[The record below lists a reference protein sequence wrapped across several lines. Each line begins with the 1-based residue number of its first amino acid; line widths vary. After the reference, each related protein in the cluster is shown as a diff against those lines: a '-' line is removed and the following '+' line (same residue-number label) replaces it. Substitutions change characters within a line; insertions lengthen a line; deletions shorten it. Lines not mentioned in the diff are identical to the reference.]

1 MKVELDRALH
11 YKKMKMIGTAW
22 INILLDHGLSRSYIT
37 YAHIYTVTDE
47 SKFTLFQL
55 KYPEFIVGIFEV

>member
-1 MKVELDRALH
+1 MKVELNKQLH
-11 YKKMKMIGTAW
+11 YREIADIGTGW
-22 INILLDHGLSRSYIT
+22 INILLEYGLKRSYVS